1 MSNKDNVLSHAL
13 AGQYMG
19 NKFIYFDC
27 GSGSINKISL
37 ELINYISKNIQI
49 PIIVGG
55 GITSREDAIKYSN
68 NGASFIVIGNAL
80 ENNIY
85 IN

>member
-1 MSNKDNVLSHAL
+1 
-13 AGQYMG
+13 MG

-27 GSGSINKISL
+27 GSGSVNKISL

-55 GITSREDAIKYSN
+55 GISSREDAIKYSN

-80 ENNIY
+80 EDNIY